1 MVVRMKKIKY
11 DNKEIEIPDELPKGY
26 KEFDL
31 TYLPKDD
38 EKDMLEDTIQI
49 NQEEIKEEIE
59 DE

>member
-1 MVVRMKKIKY
+1 MKKIKY